1 MLKYTKTNPL
11 GSYNYFL
18 GKHAA
23 FEVMMTK
30 GLFSGSYWVKKV
42 LTTFEEIRII
52 IIIIKLLLTSIHIA
66 FVFQVVQHSLDYINS
81 IRNQEKIKLF

>member
-11 GSYNYFL
+11 GSFNYFL

-30 GLFSGSYWVKKV
+30 GLFFGSDWVKKV
-42 LTTFEEIRII
+42 LTPFEEIRII
-52 IIIIKLLLTSIHIA
+52 III
-66 FVFQVVQHSLDYINS
+66 D
-81 IRNQEKIKLF
+81 